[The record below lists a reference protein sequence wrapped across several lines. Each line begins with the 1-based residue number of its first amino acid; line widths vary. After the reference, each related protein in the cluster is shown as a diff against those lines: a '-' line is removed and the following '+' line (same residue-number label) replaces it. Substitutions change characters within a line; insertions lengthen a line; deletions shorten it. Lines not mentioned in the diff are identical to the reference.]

1 MVRSKRSRCG
11 EAARTLT
18 RPAMA
23 QAAGS
28 EPMRWTRR
36 RRSDGAAA
44 CVVADAP
51 AVAAAAPR
59 ARVAMPPV
67 RSLVVRARR
76 RQRNYPHRSIR
87 TVWAIARARRRGGRH
102 ARAPRRRHS
111 PVRSAAVENP
121 ASPAAL
127 QPLALCYFPASGG
140 GLQSRRPLLRRA
152 AAWRAACRRCQLAH
166 AAAWPVCGS
175 SYCDRGAAA
184 YEERRT

>member
-11 EAARTLT
+11 EAARTRT

-36 RRSDGAAA
+36 RWSDGAAA
-44 CVVADAP
+44 CAVADAP

-76 RQRNYPHRSIR
+76 RQRSYPHRSIR
-87 TVWAIARARRRGGRH
+87 TVWAIAHARRRGGWH

-111 PVRSAAVENP
+111 PVRSAAAENP

-175 SYCDRGAAA
+175 SYFDRGAAA